1 MPLVVS
7 AFFGAQIRG
16 NGLRSGGLSMS
27 CDAKCAGEFHPEDTF
42 DLVGYTPLSAVEY
55 RGYDRRD
62 VVNDNQAGR
71 IERRLSQ
78 LFVARIQTRLE

>member
-62 VVNDNQAGR
+62 VV
-71 IERRLSQ
+71 SQ
-78 LFVARIQTRLE
+78 LLSPQGDSLMGQSPRRMNST